1 MTRQGRACAAAAAQ
15 YLMNRHAKAV
25 AGDDGEQGRG
35 QALRRRICVCRQRRR
50 LGCWGVTKAAGK
62 PEDEGRPV
70 TVCLNDGSESLG
82 LEVEAGEACA
92 LAQGSRRL
100 RGSPAG
106 VCGGRPEQ
114 DSDSPGV
121 PIPV

>member
-1 MTRQGRACAAAAAQ
+1 M
-15 YLMNRHAKAV
+15 
-25 AGDDGEQGRG
+25 
-35 QALRRRICVCRQRRR
+35 
-50 LGCWGVTKAAGK
+50 AAGK

-114 DSDSPGV
+114 DSDSPAV